1 METKYT
7 PGPLSIKGPVMKDG
21 AEDFAVVA
29 GGQIIAEVF
38 GRSSSKGFH
47 PSRANAALIAAAPD
61 LLEALEKLA
70 DMVPEIA
77 RALPYGVPSAY
88 ATAFDNAHAAI
99 AKARGE
105 VAR

>member
-7 PGPLSIKGPVMKDG
+7 PGPLGIKGSVTKDG

-38 GRSSSKGFH
+38 GRSSLKDFH
-47 PSRANAALIAAAPD
+47 PSRENANLFAAAPD
-61 LLEALEKLA
+61 LLEALEKLVG
-70 DMVPEIA
+70 MVPEIA
-77 RALPYGVPSAY
+77 RALPFGVPMAY
-88 ATAFDNAHAAI
+88 AVAFDDARAALT
-99 AKARGE
+99 KARGE

>member
-7 PGPLSIKGPVMKDG
+7 PGPLGIKGPVTKDG

-38 GRSSSKGFH
+38 DRSSSKDFH
-47 PSRANAALIAAAPD
+47 PSRANAGLFSAAPD
-61 LLEALEKLA
+61 LLEALEKLVVA
-70 DMVPEIA
+70 MEDELPAGGSDETRAA
-77 RALPYGVPSAY
+77 RAAL
-88 ATAFDNAHAAI
+88 